1 MQLSKILWINPVGT
15 DAYDEV
21 MQKGFESIKRPDTIV
36 DVVSLDKGPEHLEY
50 RYYEALVLPEILHKV
65 KAAERAGYDA
75 TIIGCF
81 YDLGLQE
88 SREMVKDMVVTAPG
102 EACSHLAATMGE
114 QFSVIV
120 TRSKCISQMKSTL
133 SGYGMKDKLAS
144 FKSLGLAVDELH
156 DSEEVTFER
165 MVALSKEAIQ
175 QDGAELMV
183 LGCTIQFGYYEKL
196 QKAIGVPVI
205 DAVIAPFKQAE
216 LIAELKNQFGWTH
229 SKVCAYEEPP
239 ISEIKRWDLE
249 EQYELK
255 GLW

>member
-1 MQLSKILWINPVGT
+1 
-15 DAYDEV
+15 
-21 MQKGFESIKRPDTIV
+21 
-36 DVVSLDKGPEHLEY
+36 
-50 RYYEALVLPEILHKV
+50 
-65 KAAERAGYDA
+65 
-75 TIIGCF
+75 
-81 YDLGLQE
+81 
-88 SREMVKDMVVTAPG
+88 
-102 EACSHLAATMGE
+102 
-114 QFSVIV
+114 
-120 TRSKCISQMKSTL
+120 
-133 SGYGMKDKLAS
+133 LAS